1 MKIIYFFFIVTV
13 LFIIYVEFSVGNIIW
28 RESANGLK
36 SFQPKNILH
45 YLFNPL
51 YNSFL
56 WNVRLLDVNYI
67 FVIGMSTIT
76 YYNCINTY

>member
-1 MKIIYFFFIVTV
+1 MKFIYFILIATI

-36 SFQPKNILH
+36 TFQPSNIIH
-45 YLFNPL
+45 YLINPL

-56 WNVRLLDVNYI
+56 WNLRLLDVNYI
-67 FVIGMSTIT
+67 FILMMVTIF
-76 YYNCINTY
+76 YHNI